1 MQRLTDHEKKILELV
16 KKHPEILDNPAE
28 REKIAKANSMTEKTL
43 RNRIADLKRYGLV
56 GDKVTT
62 DDSQKVSPREY
73 PSLLDYIAVILRWKR
88 TIFLLVFFTC
98 AVVAVYSLIMPKTYQ
113 SHATIVPSEYET
125 SSTFLGALPTSIMG
139 IDLGRGS
146 AEIFLFKAIFESRT
160 LQDAT
165 IDKFGLID
173 VYAVNNVD
181 EAIEELTSRTIITI
195 TNENTLKVIYSHET
209 SWFSWSSEREDST
222 KKFVAEVARFMID
235 KLDQLNREYQSRE
248 AKSYREF
255 IENRYK
261 GVKTDLAFLEDNL
274 KEFQDQHEV
283 IMLDEQLVANFQTA
297 ALLEAEIIKKEMEL
311 SIGEEKHGAD
321 NPLVT
326 NLRAEL
332 QAAKSALNA
341 SFGGTE
347 GETRYLLGYNKDL
360 PSMLQDYLRMQR
372 DLLIQTEI
380 FKFLTTKF
388 EEAKLREAEDIPTIQ
403 VLDYPHV
410 PFLRSSPRRAMM
422 VVTTGVLMI
431 IFSVILVFVLDF
443 FSRIRSE
450 FPEQYTEIRRLS
462 RFRKKKD

>member
-1 MQRLTDHEKKILELV
+1 
-16 KKHPEILDNPAE
+16 
-28 REKIAKANSMTEKTL
+28 
-43 RNRIADLKRYGLV
+43 
-56 GDKVTT
+56 
-62 DDSQKVSPREY
+62 
-73 PSLLDYIAVILRWKR
+73 
-88 TIFLLVFFTC
+88 
-98 AVVAVYSLIMPKTYQ
+98 
-113 SHATIVPSEYET
+113 
-125 SSTFLGALPTSIMG
+125 
-139 IDLGRGS
+139 
-146 AEIFLFKAIFESRT
+146 
-160 LQDAT
+160 
-165 IDKFGLID
+165 
-173 VYAVNNVD
+173 
-181 EAIEELTSRTIITI
+181 
-195 TNENTLKVIYSHET
+195 
-209 SWFSWSSEREDST
+209 
-222 KKFVAEVARFMID
+222 
-235 KLDQLNREYQSRE
+235 
-248 AKSYREF
+248 
-255 IENRYK
+255 
-261 GVKTDLAFLEDNL
+261 
-274 KEFQDQHEV
+274 
-283 IMLDEQLVANFQTA
+283 MLDEQLVANFQTA
-297 ALLEAEIIKKEMEL
+297 ALLEAEIIKKEIEL

-450 FPEQYTEIRRLS
+450 FPEQYTEISRLS